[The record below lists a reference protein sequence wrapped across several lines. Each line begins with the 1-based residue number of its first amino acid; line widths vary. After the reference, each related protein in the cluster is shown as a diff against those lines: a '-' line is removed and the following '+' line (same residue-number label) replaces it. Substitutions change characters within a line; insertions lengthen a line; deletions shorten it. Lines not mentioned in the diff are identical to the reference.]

1 MNKIRK
7 ALLIFLAFTMLSS
20 SCASGSV
27 IQVHPMECIK
37 SFHEFAYSGLEPNLD
52 GEVNKILPSP
62 PWQIEAKIPLQ
73 KTEGYWVFETQVVAS
88 RSVGGKVEIW
98 LVEDLIPTDE
108 SSQLNTNIFLI
119 YQPKS
124 QSWEAVSADIGDSG
138 LLAGDIFVTSDG
150 SVWSKTVWDTIHER
164 TVLEKVPV
172 LSKFNENTRRFEF
185 AKGVLKIPW
194 TLFTYNF
201 FPWPEIVLDNNGVF
215 WIFAKNDGVYR
226 YDPVAQRTEK
236 QASLSGLNVTQ
247 AALSPDGSI
256 YFEIFSEKI
265 YSKESFFHLSDGMLF
280 QFIPKTKEI
289 VPLDI
294 LDEPWPVFSGM
305 LVDPMGRLWLGA
317 IGYREP
323 DGEWKR
329 IHPDPQEYFKHAGDT
344 YWATPT
350 LMLESSD
357 GVLWYRKFLDLDL
370 RAEGTAWYD
379 PQTGEGCMFT
389 NIAANIIEDSER
401 QLWMVADGKLFKYQ
415 LTP

>member
-37 SFHEFAYSGLEPNLD
+37 SFHEFAYSGLEPSLD
-52 GEVNKILPSP
+52 GEVKKIPPSP
-62 PWQIEAKIPLQ
+62 PWQIETTVPIHHV
-73 KTEGYWVFETQVVAS
+73 EGYVISSVDTEITRSIGRRQEIWIAETLFETAGYNNKNVFVV
-88 RSVGGKVEIW
+88 
-98 LVEDLIPTDE
+98 
-108 SSQLNTNIFLI
+108 

-124 QSWEAVSADIGDSG
+124 QKREFVLADIGDSG
-138 LLAGDIFVTSDG
+138 FFVENLFVTNDG
-150 SVWSKTVWDTIHER
+150 SIWGKTVWDTIHGQPD
-164 TVLEKVPV
+164 LEKVPV

-185 AKGVLKIPW
+185 AKGVLEIPW

-201 FPWPEIVLDNNGVF
+201 SPWPEIVLDNNGVF
-215 WIFAKNDGVYR
+215 WIFAKNDGIYR
-226 YDPVAQRTEK
+226 YDPATQRSEK
-236 QASLSGLNVTQ
+236 EADLLGLNVTQ
-247 AALSPDGSI
+247 VALSPDGSI
-256 YFEIFSEKI
+256 YFEIFNEKI
-265 YSKESFFHLSDGMLF
+265 YSKESFFRLLDGMLF
-280 QFIPKTKEI
+280 QFIPKTKEV
-289 VPLDI
+289 VPLKI
-294 LDEPWPVFSGM
+294 PDEPWPVFSGM
-305 LVDPMGRLWLGA
+305 LVDPMDRLWLGA
-317 IGYREP
+317 ISYREP

-329 IHPDPQEYFKHAGDT
+329 IHPDPQEYFKHAGDI